1 MANEPDLT
9 DHQKKLRLCLYA
21 CGALGTVFG
30 ICWWLEIINTQVAQ
44 VLTGAFLLST
54 ALLIGRISDISIRRA
69 KDRKTAAKV
78 TEDSIG

>member
-1 MANEPDLT
+1 M
-9 DHQKKLRLCLYA
+9 
-21 CGALGTVFG
+21 
-30 ICWWLEIINTQVAQ
+30 CWWLEIINTQVAQ

-54 ALLIGRISDISIRRA
+54 GLLIGRISDISLRRA